1 MMERPCSIRNIFW
14 ATVRETIERGIASL
28 PPGFQV

>member
-14 ATVRETIERGIASL
+14 AAVHETIEHRIASL
-28 PPGFQV
+28 PPGTQV